1 MFAAAMTR
9 RNGQPPVLGGWM
21 MPPLTASL
29 GPIDDGRHNSLDVSY
44 RIWKTDADD
53 LRERID
59 SIRSAGG
66 TTDTDVLP
74 LTVDALRESGWLD

>member
-1 MFAAAMTR
+1 
-9 RNGQPPVLGGWM
+9 

-29 GPIDDGRHNSLDVSY
+29 GPIDDGRHNGLDVSY
-44 RIWKTDADD
+44 RIWNTNAEVPG
-53 LRERID
+53 ERID
-59 SIRSAGG
+59 AIRSAGR